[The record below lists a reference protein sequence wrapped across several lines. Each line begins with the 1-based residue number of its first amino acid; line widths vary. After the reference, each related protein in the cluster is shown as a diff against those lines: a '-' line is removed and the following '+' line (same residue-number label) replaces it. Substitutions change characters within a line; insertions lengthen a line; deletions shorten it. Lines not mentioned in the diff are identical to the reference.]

1 MAFVMLFWGKH
12 LSLRKRFFYILCSFS
27 IAVLLATVLGI
38 IHNNFLPS
46 FLRQVFHRPAKKYAH
61 LRPLREMFAN
71 ASKATYTR
79 QSSKHER
86 TWQTKAT
93 PMFQLSDLQEVDN
106 KKSVLLLVIVTTAP
120 SRKERRKAIRATWW
134 KKCDGIEVSFKVL
147 VNRSAAGSSVNKSK
161 QSWIHL
167 KRMPILIIQE
177 NLISWPWNLQ
187 INVARGHEISN
198 KRYCVLPRIISNT
211 KDPV

>member
-1 MAFVMLFWGKH
+1 MEFTCLLWGKH
-12 LSLRKRFFYILCSFS
+12 LSQRKRFFYILCSFS
-27 IAVLLATVLGI
+27 LAVLLATFLGI

-46 FLRQVFHRPAKKYAH
+46 FLRQVFHRPAKKYDH
-61 LRPLREMFAN
+61 LRPLREMFVN

-79 QSSKHER
+79 QRSNYEQ
-86 TWQTKAT
+86 TWQTKAM

-147 VNRSAAGSSVNKSK
+147 VNRSSAGTSVNKSN
-161 QSWIHL
+161 QS
-167 KRMPILIIQE
+167 
-177 NLISWPWNLQ
+177 
-187 INVARGHEISN
+187 
-198 KRYCVLPRIISNT
+198 
-211 KDPV
+211 